1 MLIHTNSGSVHSAM
15 FRVGMTDYADNIEDT
30 GWIAVEKI

>member
-1 MLIHTNSGSVHSAM
+1 MLIHTSSGFLHSAM

-30 GWIAVEKI
+30 SWIAVEMM